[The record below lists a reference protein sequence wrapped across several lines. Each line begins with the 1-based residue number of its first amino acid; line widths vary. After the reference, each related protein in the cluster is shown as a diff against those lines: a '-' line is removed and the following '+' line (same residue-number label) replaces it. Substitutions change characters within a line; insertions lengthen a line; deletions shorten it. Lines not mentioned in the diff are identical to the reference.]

1 MSIRSE
7 SNISSESGLEHSGA
21 LLTSELELT
30 NTTSNVTDHSLESR
44 SAPTTISS
52 SSVNA
57 FLNPSGDSRNDT
69 SSVRMNRE
77 SSIVNSSRELRQG
90 KVNGTPPLPPPQKKS
105 KAQRKPIDL
114 MSRLY
119 DKGTDSQALQT
130 INAANRQEKKTKQ
143 AENQSSNVA
152 PRPPSAKSQ
161 APGAAFRTILFRRD
175 QAQVV
180 ARRQQFRRRGSNSS
194 LDEEIIRAVERMDR
208 SPDPVQT
215 ESKPNTPL
223 EQGQLKRE
231 ASKDMIDMPAKD
243 DQGKLT
249 DDGKDDVE
257 TEGKKPKLSEN
268 GEGVEPM
275 ITSPVDLDRPRSE
288 GNLSRSDTAVTF
300 KLQTGSLPPS
310 RVGSARSRV
319 GSAKSKPSTPGSA
332 FSMRP
337 DPSIVLTHL
346 KTNVYDDT
354 EPDNDDA
361 VYHLKRMRKKLG
373 LVTELPHY
381 GPGIE
386 EDMIGIE
393 DRLEDPLKGLME
405 DYEDDGE
412 FLYALPRNRNDP
424 RGRYDP
430 FDLQVVSAHKAR
442 TAKQFFTLSATCV
455 TMVRYINISEDVLMF
470 QFQKYVDL
478 PEDQALFTPVMQWF
492 NERRLFYMI
501 FELPVLAK
509 YRMWKQFKCWH
520 MNVRAQKNTGN
531 KTLMTKQLFAAN
543 EILQRSL
550 LYIRGMCE
558 TASSSLTGVG
568 TGEKA
573 ISLISLDKHTTLILD
588 EFCDIQAQQCDTAL
602 TQLNKLRNK
611 VVKLTW
617 ESCAR
622 VAEMEGITH
631 GIRAGTPVIRKKTPE
646 KRLKPGEK
654 RREGPS
660 FTQIAEWRAIL
671 ARLSAFLRTADYIIL
686 DLLHRLVKT
695 AVRHLLQFFDGSI
708 QRGKHQDDSSSSD
721 SDSDDDGV
729 ARPRK
734 KVVFRRRG
742 VFVDDESESGGSRP
756 STGHSFKRK
765 QAEAAKKNIPKY
777 DFDKMPEDT
786 GPKILDADEVLREI
800 REMEEVEM
808 PPEPVFE
815 LQLIL
820 DVPPLSR
827 APSSMHMTSEYSHS
841 RSSSVLSK
849 RGSMSRGG
857 ISVAD
862 SVFSRESFSIDGSQ
876 PTKRKKV
883 VSFPGHEPLS
893 SSSESES
900 ESESSEESDLDI
912 GETSN
917 RFLKET
923 SDVGEGAAG
932 VGSSGGLSA
941 RGGFAYP
948 ERPRSVETPQA
959 ALSRV
964 EVKLCPSEGDFMS
977 RIQGIIGG
985 FEHTV
990 GEVEALQREPQLSV
1004 FWATPSYE
1012 LKLAVDEEERLEKL
1026 ASRRPWPDVELLFG
1040 EDPEYQSMV
1049 TQVVNKL
1056 KQNMTDITQYAKTFE
1071 PFSLMVD
1078 KARRVDVDSSMNKR
1092 EWTTEEFHHV
1102 LSTHTEQISEMDDM
1116 ETAKR
1121 NGMFQ
1126 VLSDG
1131 YKESCLPYPRDVI
1144 SAVNRRM
1151 PVIANKRNEDLLTV
1165 IKSASKKLDHAPES
1179 VEEFVE
1185 HLAFLGRMDA
1195 ELPALDREFDVVNK
1209 MFTISKDF
1217 NVPIEAEELAM
1228 YQTLMPSFQ
1237 HLKSLILYCGAKKDD
1252 NIRKYSDD
1260 LNNHIDRL
1268 RLELV
1273 EIKSK
1278 VNAPVLL
1285 SPDTL
1290 PVVATENLKLIGDEV
1305 SVVSTKARSYASYQ
1319 DRFGSSISSQS
1330 KMRGFSEEYLLAD
1343 HRDSD
1348 LNAQQVLSELSEI
1361 ERDLQL
1367 RRILW
1372 ESTDEWGKL
1381 TGEWTATRFDRL
1393 NVDFLQKNVNKFTQT
1408 VFMLEKGLPPNE
1420 VLPRLKEN
1428 VLNFKQGMPV
1438 IAALRNPSLR
1448 ARHWDEIQRLIGR
1461 NFARDKNF
1469 TLGNLLELEIFHHK
1483 EKINDISTQASNE
1496 ATLEIMLN
1504 KVIDIWQKTDFR
1516 LIQHSGRNDVLIVAG
1531 ADDIMAQLEESHVTI
1546 STIRGSRYVTPIKIL
1561 VEEWDR
1567 KLTVFARTLDEWM
1580 TCQRNWLYLE
1590 QIFLTPD
1597 IQRQLPNEA
1606 KLFAQVDKSWKDI
1619 MRRTEDRPNALR
1631 SATAPG
1637 VLEILQASN
1646 SNLEKIHKCLE
1657 DYLETKRLVFPRFYF
1672 LSNDELLDIL
1682 AQSKNP
1688 DAVQPH
1694 LGKCFG
1700 NIKTLE
1706 IVRLPK
1712 LPPTVRTMIS
1722 AEGETIMMP
1731 KNVRARG
1738 PVESWLGSV
1747 ETAMFDTVKRCLK
1760 RARSDKNIVNLW
1772 KPETAEKLK
1781 ESLNTWSDAFD
1792 DWVLSHPGQVVLTVV
1807 QIMFN
1812 RDVMA
1817 GFKSPN
1823 PNKSLI
1829 LTKDKLIGHLN
1840 CLAGMV
1846 AKPLSS
1852 YQRMSV
1858 EALMTIDV
1866 HARDIISN
1874 IIDLKVHKKED
1885 FEWKRQL
1892 RYEWDEHHNTCV
1904 VLQSDSTIQYGYE
1917 YLGCSP
1923 RLVMTP
1929 LTDRCYLTLT
1939 GAIRFNLG
1947 GSPAGPAG
1955 TGKTETVK
1963 DLAKTVGKQCLVFNC
1978 SEGIDYK
1985 TMGKFFSG
1993 LAQSGS
1999 WCCFDEFNRI
2009 DVEVLSVI
2017 AQQIHSIKTAKDA
2030 CALRF
2035 VFESRDIRLN
2045 PTCGVFV
2052 TMNPGYA
2059 GRVELPDNLKSLF
2072 RQVAM
2077 MVPDYALIA
2086 EIMLFSE
2093 GFTSA
2098 KSLSSK
2104 IVNLYQLASKQ
2115 LSQQHHYDFG
2125 MRAIKS
2131 VLVMAGQRKRNFTCR
2146 IAQHHLTEEEEA
2158 HLLIHSLR
2166 DANLPKFLA
2175 EDVPLFENILAD
2187 LFPGIDPPD
2196 QNSGVIEKA
2205 ISTAIR
2211 DLGLQHWPN
2220 QIDKVKQLHSQ
2231 ILVRHG
2237 VMLVGPTGGGK
2248 TTVRGILQR
2257 ALVVLPTVRL
2267 DEDEETG
2274 ASVQFIHKQGKKGHV
2289 EAFTI
2294 NPKCVKL
2301 GELYG
2306 QTDPNTLEWTDGLL
2320 ASAVRKFSKESS
2332 NQLIMT
2338 EEQHDY
2344 QGNMSRA
2351 STAATNYT
2359 EGTQTSNTPSRQS
2372 PSVSYVGESI
2382 DDGLIPNDEEN
2393 KGDHGDEIPTDWRWI
2408 VLDGPVDT
2416 IWVENLNTVLD
2427 DSKLLCLA
2435 NGERISLTPG
2445 MRLIFE
2451 VDNLSQASP
2460 ATISRCA
2467 MVYMDPVDLGWKP
2480 YVQTWISRLSREIP
2494 LSGKQHLLALCEK
2507 SIDAGMAFIQKYYK
2521 YQHVPVPAMS
2531 IITTL
2536 CNLLDAFL
2544 EFLATH
2550 GGYGHLE
2557 EHRPASGDSQP
2568 STAVTSAAS
2577 GRSSR
2582 SSRRQRKEER
2592 RREKERERERERQ
2605 QKLQQL
2611 KSKNKDEKE
2620 WYLQKNPDQFLNLLG
2635 KVFVFCYTWSV
2646 GGVLKREDDSEDDI
2660 GITTST
2666 KTVGKEKE
2674 IRIDISYEFDNFV
2687 REMFDVEPPLG
2698 VRLPSGSRTIFHYF
2712 INFENGKFV
2721 PWDVLVPS
2729 TKSLIDKG
2737 VTHVSLGEQMGLT
2750 TQMSKKIDLEE
2761 GELVPTVDVV
2771 RYTFLASLLLLNK
2784 NPVLLAGESGVGKT
2798 AIINHALKRLVK
2810 DKGTTSQD
2818 GTVLGD
2824 VFNYSDKGQNILS
2837 NITALTAGI
2846 FGDDDQDANAPLL
2859 GEKDNSLDLSLMTG
2873 QVRKPTGGMIHTML
2887 QLSAQTSAARVQAQI
2902 LHKLIKRSKDS
2913 VGGPRGKK
2921 VIVFI
2926 DDLNMPSPEEYGAQP
2941 PLELLRQ
2948 YLELGGFYD
2957 VKRLHWKDIL
2967 DVHLI
2972 AACGPP
2978 GGGRNAV
2985 SPRLLKNFNILALP
2999 QPSVRSLQHIYQV
3012 QLGRFFENRDFMPDI
3027 KELMVPLV
3035 AASIAVYYKMSA
3047 NMLPTPAKSHY
3058 TFNLRDLSSI
3068 INGLLQAD
3076 EKVITSSDNT
3086 AQLFAHEA
3094 TRVLH
3099 DRLVSD
3105 EDRFQFMQF
3114 LADDLHN
3121 YFKVKWTAEKLRDE
3135 PIMFGDFI
3143 NMNAPASA
3151 RSYTL
3156 ITDQKKLAS
3165 ALEEYQIRL
3174 NYGNTQSS
3182 KQLVFFKE
3190 AVEHLTRAARVFRQP
3205 GGHMLLVGLDGCG
3218 KSSSVQLACHI
3229 AGCELYKLTLTRGY
3243 NQQDFRDDLKKVFR
3257 QTGVNGVN
3265 TVFLLT
3271 DSDIVKES
3279 FLEDINCILNSGE
3292 VPDLFDADDLDSLSM
3307 DLKGAAA
3314 AAEVPDTR
3322 EDVYAFFIQ
3331 RVRSRL
3337 HVVLAT
3343 SPAGTTFRHRCRMH
3357 PSLINCCTIDWYDEW
3372 SETAMLSV
3380 AQVYFT
3386 NVDFGMEEG
3395 QDTMNLMLNIARVC
3409 VDIHKDV
3416 TSMTGKFYNELRRH
3430 YYTTPS
3436 SYLDLI
3442 QLYSNMLRKNRQE
3455 FLDNRNRLFV
3465 GLSKLSEANSLV
3477 DTMQDELK
3485 NLGPK
3490 IEEKARDT
3498 ELLLEQLSKDQEA
3511 VDEVRQIVE
3520 QEEAVMKREA
3530 QIVQEYADV
3539 TQQDLNSVI
3548 PALQE
3553 AIASLDSLD
3562 KSDISEIRV
3571 YSKPPDLVMHVMG
3584 AVCILIQQKPDW
3596 KTAKQVLAD
3605 ASFLKMLVTF
3615 DKNSVPDKVFVKL
3628 KKLTRMPD
3636 FVPEKVG
3643 QVSVACK
3650 SLCLW
3655 VLALEHYH
3663 DVYKMVK
3670 PKQKTVDEA
3679 KEALK
3684 MAQENLQE
3692 KQASLAKIQ
3701 DHLQVLQQQYNDS
3714 VAQREAL
3721 RERKVLTTLRL
3732 KRASILITALADEK
3746 IRWADSM
3753 EELEGKLLGI
3763 VGDTLVS
3770 AGSIAYLGPF
3780 TAPYRRDMVARWV
3793 EWCHLSQIPVSENY
3807 TIIKAMV
3814 DPNTVRRW
3822 QSEGLPQDN
3831 HSTENAV
3838 FVKKGHHWPLMIDP
3852 QGQAVKWITEME
3864 GAALKVV
3871 QADDPNYMRTMERAI
3886 RVGEPVLLQNV
3897 TEHLDPALNP
3907 ILLKELIHRGGQDL
3921 IKIGDTEIEFN
3932 ENFRLY
3938 MTSNM
3943 PNPHYLPAVCIKVT
3957 IINFTVTFEG
3967 LQDQLLSFV
3976 VKQERPKL
3984 EQQRGEL
3991 LESIARDVT
4000 QLREFEDKS
4009 LSLLQKSEG
4018 HILDDQDLVETLQTS
4033 KKMSEEILHRVEESE
4048 VTQKKIEVARQK
4060 YMPVATRGAVLY
4072 FVLADLAYIDV
4083 MYQFSLPWFQG
4094 MFSTCIDVTSS
4105 SSSSSPARPSSSSR
4119 PLSGRIRPPSAR
4131 NSPDLPS
4138 RASTPSSTTTFT
4150 RPQSGKDFYTHLKR
4164 MIDNL
4169 TESIYKVVSK
4179 GLFAA
4184 HQLVFSFMLCTS
4196 IMRSNSNAV
4205 DKTTELGVI
4214 TSEEWK
4220 AFLQG
4225 HVFASMMDPETEA
4238 KHDGLTAMQR
4248 LEAAAGIGSAS
4259 SSRKS
4264 SASSIRTTGSTVS
4277 VKSTPP
4283 KWITESA
4290 WKQCQYLS
4298 ASMEA
4303 FKSLCMY
4310 ILQNREQWNTFVK
4323 CENTYQTLCNK
4334 YDPTDEQKAETTS
4347 ESGKIGIFKWENL
4360 GPFHRILLIKILR
4373 PEQLTSAVRQFVE
4386 ELMGAKFLSTGSFDL
4401 KEIFAESSAK
4411 HPLIFLLSPGVDPT
4425 AELMRFAKET
4435 RGSTLH
4441 VDMISLGRGQGPKA
4455 EELISKAQILKGR
4468 WVFLQNCHLAA
4479 SFMPRLQ
4486 SIVDSFSK
4494 PNYDLDPQ
4502 FRLWLSSKP
4511 DPCFPVSIL
4520 QTGFKMT
4527 VEPPKGLKANLHLA
4541 VTSRRSTES
4550 WEDSDPGPAWKN
4562 LLFGLYFFNAIITE
4576 RKKYGRLGWNIP
4588 YEFTM
4593 SDLEVSV
4600 EMLKMMLSEN
4610 PEVPW
4615 EALLYLTGEVA
4626 YGGRVTDAWDRR
4638 LLHSILDKFY
4648 TPRALDPAY
4657 TYSTDQMYHPL
4668 PPSFSIDDVRMYVEG
4683 LPESD
4688 SPEIFGMDDNAEKA
4702 YRESQAKEL
4711 IDTLMIVQ
4719 PRLTTHMGTGRS
4731 NDDIVLEMATEI
4743 LRQLPE
4749 TVEEED
4755 EVDSD
4760 AKQAESQRN
4769 HKMTAFM
4776 NYGGGGFGTG
4786 GNKKKEEENVS
4797 KEDKPEEMQQA
4808 ASALVTVLRQEI
4820 DRFNHLLSVIHSTVK
4835 LLTLAVKGEIVMS
4848 DQLEEMYTA
4857 ILNQRVPKTWQKAAY
4872 ESCKPLGSWALDLQQ
4887 RVDFMCKWSEQI
4899 ANVAERRLK
4908 EKTAAAQ
4915 GQTLPD
4921 LEDLDS
4927 LREQPRSFWLS
4938 AFFFPQGFTM
4948 AVLQNHARKEG
4959 LSVDSLTFD
4968 FKVMTSPYDTEE
4980 TLADVKQKINVK
4992 EVAFKGSTPPTEGVL
5007 VFGLFLDG
5015 ARFDP
5020 MTHSLQDSRPEER
5033 FCRVPEIHFI
5043 PVQITTT
5050 ALEASDVSSSS
5061 RTSTPLVGRKKT
5073 SVSEKSSEK
5082 AKEMYECPLYRTSSR
5097 AGTLSSTGHSTNF
5110 VTAVNVPTEHPPDL
5124 WITRGVALL
5133 CQLDD

>member
-1 MSIRSE
+1 MTGFGKKNNQQNTRIMSSRSV
-7 SNISSESGLEHSGA
+7 SNLSSESGLEHSGA
-21 LLTSELELT
+21 LLTSELGI
-30 NTTSNVTDHSLESR
+30 TTSNDTGNSLASQSASTSR
-44 SAPTTISS
+44 SSQPAHQH
-52 SSVNA
+52 A
-57 FLNPSGDSRNDT
+57 FINSAGDPRNDQSPET
-69 SSVRMNRE
+69 MNGHQSRMNGTGHQVHRGN
-77 SSIVNSSRELRQG
+77 I
-90 KVNGTPPLPPPQKKS
+90 NGTPPIPPVTSQKAAS
-105 KAQRKPIDL
+105 KKQPPRKPLDL

-130 INAANRQEKKTKQ
+130 INAANRRIQKQKQESQ
-143 AENQSSNVA
+143 DQPPSVA
-152 PRPPSAKSQ
+152 PRPPSAKSS
-161 APGAAFRTILFRRD
+161 APAPAFRTLLFKRD
-175 QAQVV
+175 QAQAI
-180 ARRQQFRRRGSNSS
+180 ARRQQLRRRGSNSS
-194 LDEEIIRAVERMDR
+194 LDEEIVKAFAKSDGA
-208 SPDPVQT
+208 T
-215 ESKPNTPL
+215 EQKDQEQAAPPTPPGSK
-223 EQGQLKRE
+223 QLKRE
-231 ASKDMIDMPAKD
+231 ASKDAIERPDKSTQLKD
-243 DQGKLT
+243 DDAEKQ
-249 DDGKDDVE
+249 DDVKR
-257 TEGKKPKLSEN
+257 TKLDAN
-268 GEGVEPM
+268 GETTEAAGSGDAERPKSQDMASRPDTGV
-275 ITSPVDLDRPRSE
+275 SFNLD
-288 GNLSRSDTAVTF
+288 V
-300 KLQTGSLPPS
+300 SLPPT
-310 RVGSARSRV
+310 RV
-319 GSAKSKPSTPGSA
+319 GSAKSRSGSKPVTPASSA
-332 FSMRP
+332 YSLRP

-346 KTNVYDDT
+346 KTNIYDDT
-354 EPDNDDA
+354 EPENDDA
-361 VYHLKRMRKKLG
+361 MYHLIRMRKKLG

-386 EDMIGIE
+386 QDMEGIE
-393 DRLEDPLKGLME
+393 TRIDDPIKHMLEE
-405 DYEDDGE
+405 FVDDGE
-412 FLYALPRNRNDP
+412 FLYALPRNKDDP
-424 RGRYDP
+424 RGRYNP
-430 FDLQVVSAHKAR
+430 FDLRVVSAHKAR
-442 TAKQFFTLSATCV
+442 SAKQFFTLSGTCV
-455 TMVRYINISEDVLMF
+455 TM
-470 QFQKYVDL
+470 KYADL
-478 PEDQALFTPVMQWF
+478 PEDKALFTPVMQWLH
-492 NERRLFYMI
+492 ERRLFYLI
-501 FELPVLAK
+501 YDHPVFAK
-509 YRMWKQFKCWH
+509 FRIWKQFNIWR
-520 MNVRAQKNTGN
+520 MNVRAQKNSSS
-531 KTLMTKQLFAAN
+531 KTVMTKQLFAAN
-543 EILQRSL
+543 EILQRCL

-573 ISLISLDKHTTLILD
+573 ISLIKIDKYTTLTLD
-588 EFCDIQAQQCDTAL
+588 DFCSTQAQQCDTAL
-602 TQLNKLRNK
+602 AQLNKLRGK
-611 VVKLTW
+611 AVKLTW

-631 GIRAGTPVIRKKTPE
+631 GIRSGTPVVKKKSADKT
-646 KRLKPGEK
+646 KLKPGEK

-660 FTQIAEWRAIL
+660 YTQIAEWRAIL
-671 ARLSAFLRTADYIIL
+671 SRLSAFLRTADYIIL
-686 DLLHRLVKT
+686 DLLHRLTKT
-695 AVRHLLQFFDGSI
+695 AVRHLLEFFDGSI
-708 QRGKHQDDSSSSD
+708 AHGKHMEYDASSSD
-721 SDSDDDGV
+721 SDSEDEE
-729 ARPRK
+729 
-734 KVVFRRRG
+734 FRRPKRQAFFRRG
-742 VFVDDESESGGSRP
+742 YVPEDSEDGSRP
-756 STGHSFKRK
+756 STGHSHSRG
-765 QAEAAKKNIPKY
+765 KKNKEPEKVIPKF
-777 DFDKMPEDT
+777 DFDKPEEDT

-800 REMEEVEM
+800 KEMEAVEM
-808 PPEPVFE
+808 PPESVFE
-815 LQLIL
+815 LQLVL

-827 APSSMHMTSEYSHS
+827 APSSLHFASEHSHS
-841 RSSSVLSK
+841 RSSRRSKSLHPQSKAVQVMSGPSVLSK
-849 RGSMSRGG
+849 LASQ
-857 ISVAD
+857 SVASVPE
-862 SVFSRESFSIDGSQ
+862 SVFSRESFSLDDGSQ
-876 PTKRKKV
+876 MTKRKKT
-883 VSFPGHEPLS
+883 VSFHGQEPLS

-900 ESESSEESDLDI
+900 ESESEDSDAGKDD
-912 GETSN
+912 TAN
-917 RFLKET
+917 RFLAEN
-923 SDVGEGAAG
+923 VGEKTPR
-932 VGSSGGLSA
+932 GL
-941 RGGFAYP
+941 AYP
-948 ERPRSVETPQA
+948 ERPRSAETPQ
-959 ALSRV
+959 LVVSKV
-964 EVKLCPSEGDFMS
+964 EVKLSPSEGDFLS
-977 RIQGIIGG
+977 RIQGIIAG

-990 GEVEALQREPQLSV
+990 GQVGGLQREPQLSM

-1012 LKLAVDEEERLEKL
+1012 LKLSVDEEEELERL
-1026 ASRRPWPDVELLFG
+1026 ANRRPWPDVELVFG
-1040 EDPEYQSMV
+1040 DDPEYQTMV
-1049 TQVVNKL
+1049 SQVREKL
-1056 KQNMTDITQYAKTFE
+1056 MENIKDVTEYAKNFD
-1071 PFSLMVD
+1071 PFSVMVD
-1078 KARRVDVDSSMNKR
+1078 RARRVNVDVSMDKR

-1102 LSTHTEQISEMDDM
+1102 LSTHSQQIKEMQHM
-1116 ETAKR
+1116 ETSKR
-1121 NGMFQ
+1121 SGMIHVFSQ
-1126 VLSDG
+1126 G
-1131 YKESCLPYPRDVI
+1131 YRDACLPYPKEII

-1151 PVIANKRNEDLLTV
+1151 PVIVNKRNEDLLVV

-1179 VEEFVE
+1179 VEEFVD
-1185 HLAFLGRMDA
+1185 HLSFLGRMDA
-1195 ELPALDREFDVVNK
+1195 ELPALEKEFNVVNK
-1209 MFTISKDF
+1209 LFTISRDF
-1217 NVPIEAEELAM
+1217 DVPIQPEELAM

-1237 HLKSLILYCGAKKDD
+1237 HLKSLILYCEAKKDD

-1260 LNNHIDRL
+1260 LNNHIDKL

-1273 EIKSK
+1273 EIKSR
-1278 VNAPVLL
+1278 VRAPVLL
-1285 SPDTL
+1285 SQHTL
-1290 PVVATENLKLIGDEV
+1290 PVVATENLKLIGDDVSNV
-1305 SVVSTKARSYASYQ
+1305 SVKARSYASYQ
-1319 DRFGSSISSQS
+1319 DRFGSSISNQS

-1343 HRDSD
+1343 HRDTD
-1348 LNAQQVLSELSEI
+1348 MNAQQVLSDLSEI

-1372 ESTDEWGKL
+1372 ESTDEWSKL
-1381 TGEWTATRFDRL
+1381 QDEWTATRFDQL

-1420 VLPRLKEN
+1420 VLPRLKEK
-1428 VLNFKQGMPV
+1428 VLDFKQGMPV
-1438 IAALRNPSLR
+1438 ITALRNPSLR

-1504 KVIDIWQKTDFR
+1504 KVIDLWQKTDFR
-1516 LIQHSGRNDVLIVAG
+1516 LVQHSGRNDVLIIAG
-1531 ADDIMAQLEESHVTI
+1531 ADDIMAQLEESQVTI
-1546 STIRGSRYVTPIKIL
+1546 STIRGSRYVTPIKAL
-1561 VEEWDR
+1561 VEDWDR
-1567 KLTVFARTLDEWM
+1567 KLSLFSRTLDEWM

-1646 SNLEKIHKCLE
+1646 SNLEKIQKCLE

-1722 AEGETIMMP
+1722 AEGEAISMP

-1747 ETAMFDTVKRCLK
+1747 ETAMFDTVKRCMK
-1760 RARSDKNIVNLW
+1760 FARDDKKILNLW
-1772 KPETAEKLK
+1772 KPEAVEKLK
-1781 ESLNTWSDAFD
+1781 ESLNKWGD
-1792 DWVLSHPGQVVLTVV
+1792 DFESWVLSHPGQVVLTVV

-1812 RDVMA
+1812 RDVLS
-1817 GFKSPN
+1817 GFKDSN
-1823 PNKSLI
+1823 PNASLT
-1829 LTKDKLIGHLN
+1829 LTRDKLVGHLN
-1840 CLAGMV
+1840 TLARMV

-1852 YQRMSV
+1852 YQTMSV

-1866 HARDIISN
+1866 HARDILSN
-1874 IIDLKVHKKED
+1874 MIELKVYKKED

-1904 VLQSDSTIQYGYE
+1904 VLQSDSVIQYGYE

-1939 GAIRFNLG
+1939 GALHFNLG

-1963 DLAKTVGKQCLVFNC
+1963 DLAKAVGKQCLVFNC

-2030 CALRF
+2030 SALRF

-2098 KSLSSK
+2098 KSLSTK

-2115 LSQQHHYDFG
+2115 LSQQDHYDFG

-2131 VLVMAGQRKRNFTCR
+2131 VLVMAGQRKR
-2146 IAQHHLTEEEEA
+2146 IHQLQDQHLVAQHQLTEEEEA
-2158 HLLIHSLR
+2158 YLLIHALR

-2175 EDVPLFENILAD
+2175 EDVPLFESILAD
-2187 LFPGIDPPD
+2187 LFPGISPPA
-2196 QNSGVIEKA
+2196 QHSGVLEKA
-2205 ISTAIR
+2205 IATAIR
-2211 DLGLQHWPN
+2211 DMNLQNWPS
-2220 QIDKVKQLHSQ
+2220 QVEKVKQVHSQ

-2248 TTVRGILQR
+2248 TTVRSILQR
-2257 ALVVLPTVRL
+2257 ALIVLPTIRL
-2267 DEDEETG
+2267 DEEEDKGT
-2274 ASVQFIHKQGKKGHV
+2274 SVQFIHKQGKKGHV
-2289 EAFTI
+2289 ELFSI

-2320 ASAVRKFSKESS
+2320 ASAVRKFAKDTS
-2332 NQLIMT
+2332 NQQIMSD
-2338 EEQHDY
+2338 EGEY
-2344 QGNMSRA
+2344 GAGNASRP
-2351 STAATNYT
+2351 STTVTNYT
-2359 EGTQTSNTPSRQS
+2359 EGTMTPTTPSRHS
-2372 PSVSYVGESI
+2372 PTASYAGESI
-2382 DDGLIPNDEEN
+2382 IDGLVPQDDAQA
-2393 KGDHGDEIPTDWRWI
+2393 DHGDDIPVDWRWI

-2445 MRLIFE
+2445 MRLLFE

-2480 YVQTWISRLSREIP
+2480 FVKTWISRLPRDIP
-2494 LSGKQHLLALCEK
+2494 ASGKAHMQALFDK
-2507 SIDAGMAFIQKYYK
+2507 SVDPGFEFIQKYYK
-2521 YQHVPVPAMS
+2521 HQHIPAPKMS
-2531 IITTL
+2531 MISTL
-2536 CNLLDAFL
+2536 CNLLEAFL
-2544 EFLATH
+2544 VFLSDH
-2550 GGYGHLE
+2550 GGFGSPDE
-2557 EHRPASGDSQP
+2557 EVRPSSGDSQP
-2568 STAVTSAAS
+2568 STGMTSAAS

-2582 SSRRQRKEER
+2582 SSRKQRREER
-2592 RREKERERERERQ
+2592 RREKEREKERERQ
-2605 QKLQQL
+2605 QKLQEL
-2611 KSKNKDEKE
+2611 KNKNKNEKE
-2620 WYLQKNPDQFLNLLG
+2620 WYLQKHPDQFLNLLG
-2635 KVFVFCYTWSV
+2635 KIFVFCYTWSI
-2646 GGVLKREDDSEDDI
+2646 GGVMKREDDSDDDS
-2660 GITTST
+2660 GINTRPAN
-2666 KTVGKEKE
+2666 KKEEVK
-2674 IRIDISYEFDNFV
+2674 IDISYEFDNFA

-2721 PWDVLVPS
+2721 PWDALVPS

-2737 VTHVSLGEQMGLT
+2737 VAHVSIGEQMGVT
-2750 TQMSKKIDLEE
+2750 THMSKKVDLEE

-2771 RYTFLASLLLLNK
+2771 RYAFLASLLLVNRH
-2784 NPVLLAGESGVGKT
+2784 PVLLTGESGVGKS
-2798 AIINHALKRLVK
+2798 AIINHMLKRLTAE
-2810 DKGTTSQD
+2810 KGTTIQD
-2818 GTVLGD
+2818 GTILGD

-2837 NITALTAGI
+2837 NISALTAGI
-2846 FGDDDQDANAPLL
+2846 FGDDQDNNDVLVE
-2859 GEKDNSLDLSLMTG
+2859 EKNNLDLALMTG
-2873 QVRKPTGGMIHTML
+2873 HVRKQAGGMTHTTL

-2902 LHKLIKRSKDS
+2902 LFKLIKRSKDS
-2913 VGGPRGKK
+2913 MGGPRGKK

-2926 DDLNMPSPEEYGAQP
+2926 DDLNMPAPEQYGAQP

-2948 YLELGGFYD
+2948 YFELGGFYD
-2957 VKRLHWKDIL
+2957 VKRLAWKDIL
-2967 DVHLI
+2967 DVNLV

-2978 GGGRNAV
+2978 GGGRNVV
-2985 SPRLLKNFNILALP
+2985 SPRLLKHFNILALP
-2999 QPSVRSLQHIYQV
+2999 QPSVKSLQHIYQV
-3012 QLGRFFENRDFMPDI
+3012 QLGRFFENKDFMPDI
-3027 KELMVPLV
+3027 KELMIPLV
-3035 AASIAVYYKMSA
+3035 SASIAVYYKMSG

-3068 INGLLQAD
+3068 VQGLLQAD
-3076 EKVITSSDNT
+3076 DKVITTNDNT

-3105 EDRFQFMQF
+3105 EDRFQFFQF

-3135 PIMFGDFI
+3135 PIMFGDFL
-3143 NMNAPASA
+3143 NMNAPASGRHYA
-3151 RSYTL
+3151 L
-3156 ITDQKKLAS
+3156 ITDQKKVAA

-3174 NYGNTQSS
+3174 NYGNAQAG
-3182 KQLVFFKE
+3182 KMLVFFKE
-3190 AVEHLTRAARVFRQP
+3190 AVEHITRAARVFRQP
-3205 GGHMLLVGLDGCG
+3205 SGHMLLVGLDGTG

-3229 AGCELYKLTLTRGY
+3229 AGCELYRLTLTRGY
-3243 NQQDFRDDLKKVFR
+3243 NQLDFRDDLKKVFR
-3257 QTGVNGVN
+3257 QTGVQGVN

-3292 VPDLFDADDLDSLSM
+3292 VPDLFDSDELDAIAM
-3307 DLKGAAA
+3307 DLKSAAI
-3314 AAEVPDTR
+3314 ESEIPDTR
-3322 EDVYAFFIQ
+3322 ESVYAFFIQ
-3331 RVRSRL
+3331 RVRSKL

-3372 SETAMLSV
+3372 TETAMLSV
-3380 AQVYFT
+3380 AQVYFA
-3386 NVDFGMEEG
+3386 NVDFGLEDGHDPMELK
-3395 QDTMNLMLNIARVC
+3395 MNIARVC

-3416 TSMTGKFYNELRRH
+3416 TTMTGKFYDELRRH

-3455 FLDNRNRLFV
+3455 FLDNRNRLYV

-3485 NLGPK
+3485 ALGPK

-3530 QIVQEYADV
+3530 QIVEEYAD
-3539 TQQDLNSVI
+3539 QAQKDLNSVI

-3584 AVCILIQQKPDW
+3584 AVCILLLHKPDW
-3596 KTAKQVLAD
+3596 QTAKQVLGD
-3605 ASFLKMLVTF
+3605 PGFLKRLVTF
-3615 DKNSVPDKVFVKL
+3615 DKNGVPDKVFVKL

-3643 QVSVACK
+3643 HVSGACK
-3650 SLCLW
+3650 SMCQW
-3655 VLALEHYH
+3655 VLALEHYN

-3670 PKQKTVDEA
+3670 PKQRRVDEA

-3701 DHLQVLQQQYNDS
+3701 EHLHVLQKQYNDS

-3753 EELEGKLLGI
+3753 EELEGKLEGI

-3793 EWCHLSQIPVSENY
+3793 EWCHLSRIPVSEGY

-3852 QGQAVKWITEME
+3852 QGQAVNWITEME
-3864 GAALKVV
+3864 GDELKVV

-3897 TEHLDPALNP
+3897 TENLDPALKP
-3907 ILLKELIHRGGQDL
+3907 ILSKELIHRGGQDV
-3921 IKIGDTEIEFN
+3921 IKIGDTEIEYN
-3932 ENFRLY
+3932 EHFKLY

-3943 PNPHYLPAVCIKVT
+3943 PNPHYLPAVCIQVT

-3976 VKQERPKL
+3976 VKQERPAL
-3984 EQQRGEL
+3984 EQQRSEL

-4000 QLREFEDKS
+4000 QLRELEDKS

-4018 HILDDQDLVETLQTS
+4018 HILDDQDLVETLQNS
-4033 KKMSEEILHRVEESE
+4033 KKMSEEILKRVVESE
-4048 VTQKKIEVARQK
+4048 ETQKKIEVARQK
-4060 YMPVATRGAVLY
+4060 YLPVATRGAVLY

-4094 MFSTCIDVTSS
+4094 MFSTCIDVL
-4105 SSSSSPARPSSSSR
+4105 SPTPSTRPASGR
-4119 PLSGRIRPPSAR
+4119 RMSGRIRPPSR
-4131 NSPDLPS
+4131 NSPDSAS
-4138 RASTPSSTTTFT
+4138 RSSTPSTAASIT
-4150 RPQSGKDFYTHLKR
+4150 RPQSGKDFYTHLKK
-4164 MIDNL
+4164 MINNL

-4179 GLFAA
+4179 GLFAT
-4184 HQLVFSFMLCTS
+4184 HQLAFSFMMCTS
-4196 IMRSNSNAV
+4196 IMRSNSN
-4205 DKTTELGVI
+4205 TNSQTHELGVI
-4214 TSEEWK
+4214 TDTEWQG
-4220 AFLQG
+4220 FLHG
-4225 HVFASMMDPETEA
+4225 HVFASMMDTETEA
-4238 KHDGLTAMQR
+4238 KHDGLTAMER
-4248 LEAAAGIGSAS
+4248 LEASVGVTSAS

-4264 SASSIRTTGSTVS
+4264 SASSIRTTATGVS

-4283 KWITESA
+4283 KWIPEAA

-4298 ASMEA
+4298 AAVEPL
-4303 FKSLCMY
+4303 KGLCMY
-4310 ILQNREQWNTFVK
+4310 ILQNKEQWNTFVK
-4323 CENTYQTLCNK
+4323 SENAYRVLSTK
-4334 YDPTDEQKAETTS
+4334 YEPPDGHTVETSS

-4360 GPFHRILLIKILR
+4360 GPFQRVLLIKILR

-4386 ELMGAKFLSTGSFDL
+4386 EQMGSSFLSSGSFDL

-4425 AELMRFAKET
+4425 ADLMRFAKET

-4486 SIVDSFSK
+4486 AIVDGFSK

-4520 QTGFKMT
+4520 QSGFKMT
-4527 VEPPKGLKANLHLA
+4527 VEPPKGLKSNLHLA
-4541 VTSRRSTES
+4541 VTSRRSVEA
-4550 WEDSDPGPAWKN
+4550 WEDNTPGPAWKN

-4576 RKKYGRLGWNIP
+4576 RKKFGRLGWNIP
-4588 YEFTM
+4588 YDFTM
-4593 SDLEVSV
+4593 SDLEISV
-4600 EMLKMMLSEN
+4600 EMLKMMLVEN

-4615 EALLYLTGEVA
+4615 KALRYLTGEVA

-4638 LLHSILDKFY
+4638 LLHCIMGKFY
-4648 TPRALDPAY
+4648 TPEALNPDY
-4657 TYSTDQMYHPL
+4657 TYSTNKIYHPL
-4668 PPSFSIDDVRMYVEG
+4668 PNTFTIDDVRMYVEG

-4688 SPEIFGMDDNAEKA
+4688 SPDIFGMDKNAEKA

-4711 IDTLMIVQ
+4711 INTLMIVQ
-4719 PRLTTHMGTGRS
+4719 PRLTQQIGTGRS
-4731 NDDIVLEMATEI
+4731 NDDIVLDMTSDI

-4749 TVEEED
+4749 TVEEEED
-4755 EVDSD
+4755 
-4760 AKQAESQRN
+4760 QESHDQKATRERQRTQ
-4769 HKMTAFM
+4769 KISIFM
-4776 NYGGGGFGTG
+4776 NYTGGGFGTG
-4786 GNKKKEEENVS
+4786 GIKKKEQEKVPSEEDEA
-4797 KEDKPEEMQQA
+4797 EDAQEPERPP
-4808 ASALVTVLRQEI
+4808 SALVTVLRQEI
-4820 DRFNHLLSVIHSTVK
+4820 DRFNRLLGVIHTTVK
-4835 LLTLAVKGEIVMS
+4835 FLTLAVKGEIVMS
-4848 DQLEEMYTA
+4848 EMLEEMYNA
-4857 ILNQRVPKTWQKAAY
+4857 ILNQRVPKTWQQAAY
-4872 ESCKPLGSWALDLQQ
+4872 ESCKPLGSWVADLQQ
-4887 RVDFMCKWSEQI
+4887 RVDFMSKWSDQI
-4899 ANVAERRLK
+4899 AAAAERREK
-4908 EKTAAAQ
+4908 EKAAAAQ
-4915 GQTLPD
+4915 GHTLPE

-4927 LREQPRSFWLS
+4927 IREQPRSFWLAS
-4938 AFFFPQGFTM
+4938 FFFPQGFTM
-4948 AVLQNHARKEG
+4948 AVLQNHARREG
-4959 LSVDSLTFD
+4959 LSVDALTFD
-4968 FKVMTSPYDTEE
+4968 FKVMTSADDSEE

-4992 EVAFKGSTPPTEGVL
+4992 EVAFKGPAPPSEGVL
-5007 VFGLFLDG
+5007 VFGLYLDG

-5020 MTHSLQDSRPEER
+5020 RTGCLQDSRPEER
-5033 FCRVPEIHFI
+5033 FSNLPEIHFI
-5043 PVQITTT
+5043 PVQISSQ
-5050 ALEASDVSSSS
+5050 AKDSVSELSS
-5061 RTSTPLVGRKKT
+5061 RTSTPLVDSKKPQDGQ
-5073 SVSEKSSEK
+5073 EKL
-5082 AKEMYECPLYRTSSR
+5082 MYECPLYRTSSR

-5110 VTAVNVPTEHPPDL
+5110 VTAINLPTEHPPDL
-5124 WITRGVALL
+5124 WVTRGVALL